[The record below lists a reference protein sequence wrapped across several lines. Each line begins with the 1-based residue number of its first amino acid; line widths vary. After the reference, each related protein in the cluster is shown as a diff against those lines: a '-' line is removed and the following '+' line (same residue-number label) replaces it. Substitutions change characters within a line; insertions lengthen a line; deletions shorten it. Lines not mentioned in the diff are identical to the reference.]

1 MEPITFIIT
10 TEELDRHSE
19 RVIID
24 GLDAKSFMQNPVGY
38 YNHHRSMDAWSGDA
52 DSTKITPIVR
62 WENLRAVTMEVN
74 GMFQK
79 VMLADAVFDPEDEMS
94 VKIYNKVKGGFINCA
109 SIGFRALAWSDA
121 PEDRLDGQWGYTFT
135 KWELYEISIVDIP
148 SNRSATVIK
157 NLGGAVKTEATDEA
171 KAGEKRAVST
181 DSYLYKSFSA
191 PKLPTNKTKS
201 FQQKPKEEDIMK
213 KSIGQRIIASIFGV
227 LKGSGATLKKSDGT
241 DLTADD
247 IKAEDIEAIE
257 LEITEEA
264 IKEAVAP
271 ELAEVEKKLKALG
284 EEIAKSLV
292 TPTLSKDDVDA
303 LIIAKGYVAKG
314 DFDKVVKEL
323 ADLKSGASGGAP
335 GNNGGAGV
343 GGSGGPNTESDD
355 ELLKGH
361 PQYAQLKSMFEK
373 GMLPAK
379 AFEES
384 KAQLIKQA
392 KATKK

>member
-157 NLGGAVKTEATDEA
+157 NLGGAVKTEAIEES
-171 KAGEKRAVST
+171 KAGEKRASVST

-201 FQQKPKEEDIMK
+201 FQKPKEEDIMK
-213 KSIGQRIIASIFGV
+213 KSIGQRIIASIFTV
-227 LKGSGATLKKSDGT
+227 LKGSGATMKKADGT
-241 DLTADD
+241 DLTPED
-247 IKAEDIEAIE
+247 IKPEDIEAVE
-257 LEITEEA
+257 LAVTEEA
-264 IKEAVAP
+264 IKEVVDP
-271 ELAEVEKKLKALG
+271 QIAEVEKKLKALG
-284 EEIAKSLV
+284 ESLAEAIV
-292 TPTLSKDDVDA
+292 KATPGLSKDDINA
-303 LIIAKGYVAKG
+303 LIAEKGFVPKS
-314 DFDKVVKEL
+314 DLDKVVKEL
-323 ADLKSGASGGAP
+323 ADLKSGASGGTA
-335 GNNGGAGV
+335 GNNGGAGI
-343 GGSGGPNTESDD
+343 GGGTGGDSPEDALENN
-355 ELLKGH
+355 
-361 PQYAQLKSMFEK
+361 PQFKQLKSMLQSGAITQDVFNVQK
-373 GMLPAK
+373 SNLLK
-379 AFEES
+379 V
-384 KAQLIKQA
+384 
-392 KATKK
+392 TKK